1 MVFIYVSGYSS
12 MWYIAT
18 QTIWIVQCSRLHNW
32 FPTNRNARYLWIHID
47 TYIPF
52 VYYINVM
59 SVYCFSTDGD
69 PNCLFSVTFNFWNE
83 NSAFF
88 LCFSICILIFLWNN
102 VWRWWK
108 FKCKCGKQSE
118 LVGVTIANISHWFYS
133 FSHLPPTSWHS

>member
-1 MVFIYVSGYSS
+1 MFPCTRQCDTLQHKTFESFNVHVHTIDFQQIEMVDTYGYIY
-12 MWYIAT
+12 
-18 QTIWIVQCSRLHNW
+18 N
-32 FPTNRNARYLWIHID
+32 

-108 FKCKCGKQSE
+108 FKCKCGKQNE